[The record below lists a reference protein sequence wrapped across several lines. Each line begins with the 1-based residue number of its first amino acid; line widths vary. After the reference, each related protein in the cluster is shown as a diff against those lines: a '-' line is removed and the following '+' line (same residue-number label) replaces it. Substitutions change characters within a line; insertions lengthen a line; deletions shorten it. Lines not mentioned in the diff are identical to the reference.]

1 MGKRKKAVDPH
12 DALLEDLVA
21 ANHILYDQGVVD
33 GFGHVSARDDR
44 DPQRFLLSRSLAPS
58 LVEADDLLTYD
69 LEGNAIDADGEKL
82 YAERFIHAAI
92 YAARPDVHSVVHS
105 HSPAIIPFG
114 ITDVAL
120 RPVYHMS
127 GFLGEGVMRFD
138 TRPVAGDTNLLIDDM
153 RLGRAL
159 AEALGDKAVC
169 LMRGHGSVAVGAN
182 VRQAVY
188 RAIYTEMNAR
198 LQAEAMRLGSNVNY
212 LSDGEAQLTGNL
224 NEMFMERPW
233 GLWTQE
239 ARRNRD

>member
-1 MGKRKKAVDPH
+1 MGKRKKGL
-12 DALLEDLVA
+12 DAHAALIDDLVA

-33 GFGHVSARDDR
+33 GFGHISARDDR
-44 DPQRFLLSRSLAPS
+44 DPKRFLLSRSCAPS
-58 LVEADDLLTYD
+58 LVEADDILTYD
-69 LEGNAIDADGEKL
+69 LEGNALDGEGEKL

-92 YAARPDVHSVVHS
+92 FAARPDVNAVVHS

-114 ITDVAL
+114 ITDVDL

-138 TRPVAGDTNLLIDDM
+138 TRPIAGDTNLLVDDM

-159 AEALGDKAVC
+159 AQALGDKSVC
-169 LMRGHGSVAVGAN
+169 LMRGHGSVAVGGY

-198 LQAEAMRLGSNVNY
+198 LQSEAMRLSANVNY
-212 LSDGEAQLTGNL
+212 LSDGESQKTAGL
-224 NEMFMERPW
+224 NELFMERPW
-233 GLWTQE
+233 GLWTAE
-239 ARRNRD
+239 AERNRD